1 MTGHQFP
8 TVIVGPNPLLR
19 ESLAQLLDGSSF
31 TIAGH
36 APRVDDLAPDVLPA
50 DGPSLLII
58 DGCNEPGEATGEIA
72 RFRETCPSGRVAVLA
87 NSCSPACMA
96 RVIRSGANGYF
107 ATISTGDDF
116 VKSLELVM
124 NGQTV
129 LPSEAI
135 AAVLLR
141 EAPDGAN
148 GSSLNSYSPIEIPQ
162 QAEGVKI
169 PNFSDRELH
178 ILRCLTEGSS
188 NKVIARACDIAEG
201 TVKVHV
207 KAILRKIK
215 VQNRTQAAIWALSH
229 RSAVWPEEA
238 VRDSSL
244 AQHRLSSPA
253 VINVKFRTGE
263 INGAQQAEI
272 PDRIPADFNHP
283 NGTLRCTAES
293 EAIG

>member
-1 MTGHQFP
+1 MAGHQFP

-31 TIAGH
+31 SVAGH
-36 APRVDDLAPDVLPA
+36 ASRLEDLGPGTLSEDA
-50 DGPSLLII
+50 PSLLII
-58 DGCNEPGEATGEIA
+58 DGCNEPGEATDQIE
-72 RFRETCPSGRVAVLA
+72 RFREACPAGRVAVLA

-107 ATISTGDDF
+107 ATISTCDDF

-141 EAPDGAN
+141 EGSRGPDASVLN
-148 GSSLNSYSPIEIPQ
+148 GYSPIKLPPQ
-162 QAEGVKI
+162 AAGVKV

-229 RSAVWPEEA
+229 RAAVWPEAEA
-238 VRDSSL
+238 MDGAPAPRRL
-244 AQHRLSSPA
+244 ASPT
-253 VINVKFRTGE
+253 VINVRFRTGE
-263 INGAQQAEI
+263 IDGADAAEV
-272 PDRIPADFNHP
+272 PDRIPAEFANP
-283 NGTLRCTAES
+283 GGTLRCTAET
-293 EAIG
+293 EAVR

>member
-1 MTGHQFP
+1 MAGHQFP

-31 TIAGH
+31 SIVGH
-36 APRVDDLAPDVLPA
+36 ASRIDDLKPDTLSA
-50 DGPSLLII
+50 DTPGLLII
-58 DGCNEPGEATGEIA
+58 DACNTPEAATDEIE
-72 RFRETCPSGRVAVLA
+72 RFRETCPAGRIAVLA

-107 ATISTGDDF
+107 ATISTCDDF

-135 AAVLLR
+135 AAVLPR
-141 EAPDGAN
+141 EVPGGAN
-148 GSSLNSYSPIEIPQ
+148 GAAPNTYSPIELPQ
-162 QAEGVKI
+162 QADSAKI

-229 RSAVWPEEA
+229 RAAVWPEEA
-238 VRDSSL
+238 ATDSAL
-244 AQHRLSSPA
+244 TRHRLAGPA
-253 VINVKFRTGE
+253 VINVRFGTGE
-263 INGAQQAEI
+263 IGSTESAETAE
-272 PDRIPADFNHP
+272 RIPAEFGRP
-283 NGTLRCTAES
+283 NGTLKCTAGT
-293 EAIG
+293 EAAP